1 MDVIAPET
9 MTIMQDHTPEA
20 TDASQI
26 RRAGVD
32 LTGLMSVLGKYL
44 YSTPV
49 VALRELVQNAHDSI
63 LRRRLEQPGWTGMAR
78 IHVYAD
84 PAQGIV
90 RIVDTGAGLTRHEIH
105 DYLATVGVGYT
116 RGLRQGGHEDS
127 GLIGMFGLGFL
138 SAFVLARRVTLRTTS
153 YQTPTL
159 GHCYVSSTAEQYTVS
174 VIPARAQVG
183 TEVVLELHD
192 QYLALAHDARL
203 HEILSR
209 YCALLREP
217 IWVGAQARS
226 LNPEPPPW
234 RMHAAVPLHPVQGW
248 RLQRE
253 FAARFERNF
262 EPLCCLPVRAHD
274 SSDAV
279 GLLWVQDGATYGTS
293 DNRTLSVFL
302 RGMLLDDNAREL
314 LPSWAGFIGGVIESD
329 RLTPTASREE
339 LQRDAVYGA
348 VQHALS
354 EALVQGLAEVARQ
367 QPEAWRRIL
376 LRHNEAL
383 LGAALCDERLFDLL
397 LEHVRVP
404 TSQGDLPA
412 HQLPSRGAVHVILES
427 DSGFEEM
434 LFRAMGV
441 PVAYGNRYAVVPFL
455 RRWAQAKGVRLV
467 ELGTEQGNRQLFR
480 LEGLP
485 ADELAWLEQHLGDGE
500 ALVPARFSPEALPLV
515 VVPDREAELKHRL
528 EQDENDKR
536 VSTAAL
542 RLARQF
548 TARID
553 ARQTRRLYLN
563 LDNPALQALLAA
575 WRQGNPQAAVAAQL
589 LRALKVI
596 VSAQGRTPSPPGSTE
611 AGGSDLNK
619 ALGDLA
625 EAVTQLLAH

>member
-1 MDVIAPET
+1 
-9 MTIMQDHTPEA
+9 MQDHTPEA
-20 TDASQI
+20 TDAAQI

-32 LTGLMSVLGKYL
+32 LNGLMSVLSKHL

-63 LRRRLEQPGWTGMAR
+63 LRRRLEQPDWQGESR
-78 IHVYAD
+78 IEVHAD
-84 PAQGIV
+84 AAQGIV
-90 RIVDTGAGLTRHEIH
+90 RIVDTGAGLTQQEIH

-138 SAFVLARRVTLRTTS
+138 SAFVLARRVTVRTTS
-153 YQTPTL
+153 YQSPTL
-159 GHCYVSSTAEQYTVS
+159 GHCYISSNAEQYTVS
-174 VIPARAQVG
+174 PIPARAQVG
-183 TEVVLELHD
+183 TEVVLELHSN
-192 QYLALAHDARL
+192 YLSLAQEGRL
-203 HEILSR
+203 REILSR

-217 IWVGAQARS
+217 IWIGADAQPI
-226 LNPEPPPW
+226 NPEPPPW
-234 RMHAAVPLHPVQGW
+234 RMQDAVPLHPVQAW
-248 RLQRE
+248 RRQRE

-262 EPLCCLPVRAHD
+262 EPLCCMPVRAEEG
-274 SSDAV
+274 SDAV

-293 DNRTLSVFL
+293 DNRNLSVFL

-314 LPSWAGFIGGVIESD
+314 LPPWAGFIGGVIESN
-329 RLTPTASREE
+329 RLTPTASRED
-339 LQRDAVYGA
+339 LQRDTVYSA

-354 EALVQGLAEVARQ
+354 EALVQGLSDVARQ

-383 LGAALCDERLFDLL
+383 LGAALCDERLFVLL

-412 HQLPSRGAVHVILES
+412 QQLPSRGAVHVILDS

-467 ELGTEQGNRQLFR
+467 ELGTEHGNRQLFH
-480 LEGLP
+480 LDTLP
-485 ADELAWLEQHLGDGE
+485 ADELAWLEQHLGDGDGE
-500 ALVPARFSPEALPLV
+500 ALVPARFSPQELPLV
-515 VVPDREAELKHRL
+515 VVPDREAELKRRL

-548 TARID
+548 TARIE
-553 ARQTRRLYLN
+553 ARQTQRLYLN

-575 WRQGNPQAAVAAQL
+575 QRAGNPQAAVAARL
-589 LRALKVI
+589 LRSLKVI
-596 VSAQGRTPSPPGSTE
+596 VSAQGRTQPQPQPGSTE
-611 AGGSDLNK
+611 AGVSELNK
-619 ALGDLA
+619 AFGDFV
-625 EAVTQLLAH
+625 EAVTQLLAR

>member
-1 MDVIAPET
+1 
-9 MTIMQDHTPEA
+9 MQDPINEA

-32 LTGLMSVLGKYL
+32 LNGLMSVLSKHL

-63 LRRRLEQPGWTGMAR
+63 LRRRLEQPEWDGASLIEVHG
-78 IHVYAD
+78 D

-90 RIVDTGAGLTRHEIH
+90 RIIDTGAGLTQQEIH

-116 RGLRQGGHEDS
+116 RGLRQSGHEDS

-138 SAFVLARRVTLRTTS
+138 SAFVLARRVTVRTTS

-159 GHCYVSSTAEQYTVS
+159 GHCYVSSNAEQYTVS
-174 VIPARAQVG
+174 PIAARAQVG
-183 TEVVLELHD
+183 TEVVLELHPD
-192 QYLALAHDARL
+192 YLPLAQEGRL
-203 HEILSR
+203 REILSQ

-217 IWVGAQARS
+217 IQIGRDAQPI
-226 LNPEPPPW
+226 NPEPPPW
-234 RMHAAVPLHPVQGW
+234 RMVDAVPLHPVQAW
-248 RLQRE
+248 RRQRE

-262 EPLCCLPVRAHD
+262 EPLCCMPVRSD
-274 SSDAV
+274 EGSDAV

-293 DNRTLSVFL
+293 DNRNLSVFL

-314 LPSWAGFIGGVIESD
+314 LPPWAGFIGGVIESN
-329 RLTPTASREE
+329 RLTPTASRED
-339 LQRDAVYGA
+339 LQRDAVYSA

-383 LGAALCDERLFDLL
+383 LGAALCDERLFELL
-397 LEHVRVP
+397 MEHVRVP

-412 HQLPSRGAVHVILES
+412 QQLPARGAVHVILDS
-427 DSGFEEM
+427 DAGFEEM

-455 RRWAQAKGVRLV
+455 RRWAQAKGMRLV
-467 ELGTEQGNRQLFR
+467 ELGTEQGNRQLFH
-480 LEGLP
+480 LDSLP

-500 ALVPARFSPEALPLV
+500 ALVPARFSPEELPLV
-515 VVPDREAELKHRL
+515 VVPDREAELKRRL

-548 TARID
+548 TARIESQ
-553 ARQTRRLYLN
+553 QTQRLYLN
-563 LDNPALQALLAA
+563 LDNPALQSLLAA
-575 WRQGNPQAAVAAQL
+575 HRAGNPQAAVAARL
-589 LRALKVI
+589 LRSLKVI
-596 VSAQGRTPSPPGSTE
+596 VAAQGRTQQTPGAAEAE
-611 AGGSDLNK
+611 AGVSALNR
-619 ALGDLA
+619 AFGDFA
-625 EAVTQLLAH
+625 AAVTHLLAR

>member
-1 MDVIAPET
+1 
-9 MTIMQDHTPEA
+9 MQDPTPGA

-32 LTGLMSVLGKYL
+32 LNGLMSVLSKHL

-63 LRRRLEQPGWTGMAR
+63 LRRRLEQPDWHGQSR
-78 IHVYAD
+78 IEVHAD
-84 PAQGIV
+84 TAQGIV
-90 RIVDTGAGLTRHEIH
+90 RIVDTGAGLTQQEIH

-138 SAFVLARRVTLRTTS
+138 SAFVLARRVTVRTTS
-153 YQTPTL
+153 YQSPRWAIATSPATP
-159 GHCYVSSTAEQYTVS
+159 SSTRS
-174 VIPARAQVG
+174 ARFLRVRGWAPRWCWNCTAIICHWLRKDG
-183 TEVVLELHD
+183 C
-192 QYLALAHDARL
+192 ARFCRA
-203 HEILSR
+203 IAR

-217 IWVGAQARS
+217 IWIGAATQPI
-226 LNPEPPPW
+226 NPEPPPW
-234 RMHAAVPLHPVQGW
+234 RVQDAAPLHPVQAW
-248 RLQRE
+248 RRQRE

-262 EPLCCLPVRAHD
+262 EPLCCMPVRAEEG
-274 SSDAV
+274 SDAV

-293 DNRTLSVFL
+293 DNRNLSVFL

-314 LPSWAGFIGGVIESD
+314 LPPWAGFIGGVIESN
-329 RLTPTASREE
+329 RLTPTASRED
-339 LQRDAVYGA
+339 LQRDTVYGA

-354 EALVQGLAEVARQ
+354 EALVQGLADVARQ

-383 LGAALCDERLFDLL
+383 LGAALCDERLFELL

-412 HQLPSRGAVHVILES
+412 QQLPSRGAVHVILDS

-467 ELGTEQGNRQLFR
+467 ELGTEQGNRQLFH
-480 LEGLP
+480 LDTLP

-500 ALVPARFSPEALPLV
+500 ALVPARFSPQELPLV
-515 VVPDREAELKHRL
+515 VVPDREAELKRRL

-548 TARID
+548 NARIE
-553 ARQTRRLYLN
+553 ARQTQRLYLN
-563 LDNPALQALLAA
+563 LDNPALQALLDAQRA
-575 WRQGNPQAAVAAQL
+575 GNPQAAVAARL

-596 VSAQGRTPSPPGSTE
+596 VSAQGRTQPQAGSTE
-611 AGGSDLNK
+611 SGVSDLNK
-619 ALGDLA
+619 AFGDFA
-625 EAVTQLLAH
+625 GTMTQLLAR